1 VGATGGILSAI
12 MGVGGGFILVPL
24 MIYLLEMPT
33 RVVVGTSL
41 FQIIF
46 VTSSVTFLQAVQ
58 TRTVDIVLMA
68 TLLAGG
74 VIGAQIGARFGTRLR
89 AEQTR
94 LLLALLVLAVCLL
107 LLVSLVETPADP
119 FVII

>member
-1 VGATGGILSAI
+1 MPAGLPLGGQHDA
-12 MGVGGGFILVPL
+12 
-24 MIYLLEMPT
+24 EA
-33 RVVVGTSL
+33 VVI
-41 FQIIF
+41 Q
-46 VTSSVTFLQAVQ
+46 
-58 TRTVDIVLMA
+58 
-68 TLLAGG
+68 
-74 VIGAQIGARFGTRLR
+74 AQIGARFGTRLR